1 MPLTGHCNCKAV
13 TITVDDSKYTTESES
28 SLKSIYCHC
37 TTCKRQSG
45 ASGTFVIIADDNEVK
60 IDDPKGAMKSWKDT
74 LTDSGTPLDRNF
86 CGICGCPLTT
96 ITPLYAGKTIVK
108 MGLFDTIPPAAMEI
122 YCKNK
127 QKWEP
132 DVAGV
137 NQVHGSP

>member
-1 MPLTGHCNCKAV
+1 MLGIFGMQLYSELLFLNQIECPLIEVSRVQPATSTIPYTTFKKPEPAIPKTTMPLTGHCNCKAV

-86 CGICGCPLTT
+86 CGICG
-96 ITPLYAGKTIVK
+96 
-108 MGLFDTIPPAAMEI
+108 
-122 YCKNK
+122 
-127 QKWEP
+127 W
-132 DVAGV
+132 
-137 NQVHGSP
+137 